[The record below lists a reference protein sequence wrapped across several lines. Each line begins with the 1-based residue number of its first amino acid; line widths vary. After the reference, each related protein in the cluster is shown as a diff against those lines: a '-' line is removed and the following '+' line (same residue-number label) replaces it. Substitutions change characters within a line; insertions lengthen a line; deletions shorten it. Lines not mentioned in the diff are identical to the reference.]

1 MKGAYSDMP
10 IPWDDEF
17 LSDRRPRRR
26 LDDVRRELRLDHSNW
41 LIVMSVRHSPLIS
54 TYVCG
59 SYRSKFLFFLLSS
72 SWILIYW
79 CQVQRFQQDNVTMVE
94 FATLTRTVEEVM
106 FYLHDLWYWRLS
118 LLTWTSLTEVSCFST
133 FILTHH
139 CVESVL
145 MTRTMLSFQF
155 LLEVWYSL
163 LRVASFTLTAA
174 AFMRAGGSMVHC
186 T

>member
-1 MKGAYSDMP
+1 M
-10 IPWDDEF
+10 
-17 LSDRRPRRR
+17 RRR
-26 LDDVRRELRLDHSNW
+26 VPFWPTTSSTSRWCSTRVASRPLELTHRYARLTLATDLDLS
-41 LIVMSVRHSPLIS
+41 
-54 TYVCG
+54 YVCG

-79 CQVQRFQQDNVTMVE
+79 CQVQRFQEDNVTMVE

-155 LLEVWYSL
+155 LLELWYSL